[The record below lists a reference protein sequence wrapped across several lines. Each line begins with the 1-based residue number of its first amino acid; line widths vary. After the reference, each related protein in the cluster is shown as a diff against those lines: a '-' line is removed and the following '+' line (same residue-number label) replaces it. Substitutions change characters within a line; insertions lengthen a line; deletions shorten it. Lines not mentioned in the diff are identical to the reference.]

1 MPDICRY
8 FCSVVFPFGT
18 VVPGESTTVA
28 SMMAPSASV
37 PLAPQETGLRSDIS
51 QMAPTVPL
59 APLPDQSAP
68 LPDPSMPPT
77 NASTAPIAPMPDSS
91 SMNQANPSP
100 VQPETSA
107 IPSTTTTTTMAPPG
121 SVPLAPFPSDSSAQA
136 QKGSASSFV
145 IFNVSVYTVI
155 SILIASIF

>member
-1 MPDICRY
+1 
-8 FCSVVFPFGT
+8 
-18 VVPGESTTVA
+18 
-28 SMMAPSASV
+28 MMAPSASV
-37 PLAPQETGLRSDIS
+37 PLAPQETGVRSDIS

-77 NASTAPIAPMPDSS
+77 NASTAPIAPIAPMPDSS